1 MEEERER
8 EKEGEGKGKIDNIRE
23 QGVYKSIGEA
33 IRRSGSGLM
42 IVEERCV
49 CESGGK

>member
-1 MEEERER
+1 MRKKR
-8 EKEGEGKGKIDNIRE
+8 RGGKSDNIRE

-33 IRRSGSGLM
+33 IRCSGSGLM
-42 IVEERCV
+42 IGWRNSCV